1 MVKVMSINLEHQRLS
16 VSQQGKMSALSE
28 ALSSVLNYGE
38 EGLLLAIQILNNETG
53 QMRLSAYDL
62 LWEKL
67 DMEGRKK
74 LIKLLNNQLESS

>member
-1 MVKVMSINLEHQRLS
+1 MSDFLKHQRLS
-16 VSQQGKMSALSE
+16 EAQQEKMSALSD

-38 EGLLLAIQILNNETG
+38 EGLLLAIQILNNEKG

-67 DMEGRKK
+67 DETGKK
-74 LIKLLNNQLESS
+74 NLIQRLNNPPDIPH

>member
-1 MVKVMSINLEHQRLS
+1 MSNNLKHQRLS
-16 VSQQGKMSALSE
+16 ESQQEKMSALSE

-38 EGLLLAIQILNNETG
+38 EGLLLAIQILNNEKG

-67 DMEGRKK
+67 DDLGKK
-74 LIKLLNNQLESS
+74 ELIQLLRQSQ

>member
-1 MVKVMSINLEHQRLS
+1 MRTFYPMSNHLQYQRLS
-16 VSQQGKMSALSE
+16 QSQQEKMSALSD

-38 EGLLLAIQILNNETG
+38 EGLLIAIQILNNEKG

-67 DMEGRKK
+67 DDIGKKK
-74 LIKLLNNQLESS
+74 LIKLLLKS

>member
-1 MVKVMSINLEHQRLS
+1 MSNHLKHQRLS
-16 VSQQGKMSALSE
+16 ESQQEKMSALSE

-38 EGLLLAIQILNNETG
+38 EGLLLAIQILNNEKG

-67 DMEGRKK
+67 DDLGKK
-74 LIKLLNNQLESS
+74 QLIQLLLNSQ

>member
-1 MVKVMSINLEHQRLS
+1 MSNNLKHQRLS
-16 VSQQGKMSALSE
+16 ESQQEKMSALSD

-38 EGLLLAIQILNNETG
+38 EGLLLAIQILTNEKG

-67 DMEGRKK
+67 DNIEKK
-74 LIKLLNNQLESS
+74 QLIKLLLKSQ

>member
-1 MVKVMSINLEHQRLS
+1 MSNYLKHQRLS
-16 VSQQGKMSALSE
+16 GLQQEKMSALSD

-38 EGLLLAIQILNNETG
+38 EGLLLAIQILKNEKG

-67 DMEGRKK
+67 DNLGKK
-74 LIKLLNNQLESS
+74 QLIKLLLKSQ

>member
-1 MVKVMSINLEHQRLS
+1 MSNHLKHQRLTP
-16 VSQQGKMSALSE
+16 SQQEKMSALSE

-38 EGLLLAIQILNNETG
+38 EGLLLAIQILNNEKG

-67 DMEGRKK
+67 DDLGKK
-74 LIKLLNNQLESS
+74 QLIKLLITSQ

>member
-1 MVKVMSINLEHQRLS
+1 MSNNIKHQRLNA
-16 VSQQGKMSALSE
+16 SQQEKMSALSE

-38 EGLLLAIQILNNETG
+38 EGLLLAIQILNNEQG

-67 DMEGRKK
+67 DDSGKQK
-74 LIKLLNNQLESS
+74 LIKFLNTQ